1 MVGMVKHGC
10 GLLGDGPLKSA
21 VSQEWVYEFSWM
33 QVHIQAAFELSF
45 EFQFALSIPSVASF

>member
-21 VSQEWVYEFSWM
+21 VSQEWVYEFS
-33 QVHIQAAFELSF
+33 
-45 EFQFALSIPSVASF
+45 